1 VGHARA
7 LGIFEPERGA
17 TGVNAPASHSLGRA
31 FRYCR
36 PFGLINR
43 GETSP
48 RASVAGW
55 VAKNLAARFAAT
67 ARAADRLLLV
77 ILCLRG
83 GDLFKGKSKLASCAR
98 KQRSSS
104 Y

>member
-1 VGHARA
+1 MLLRCVRNRRKFSWVIIAKKAAVYAGHS
-7 LGIFEPERGA
+7 GISRRIGGEEA
-17 TGVNAPASHSLGRA
+17 VHS
-31 FRYCR
+31 FRH
-36 PFGLINR
+36 
-43 GETSP
+43 TS
-48 RASVAGW
+48 
-55 VAKNLAARFAAT
+55 
-67 ARAADRLLLV
+67 RAADRLLRV